1 MPAVVPTLL
10 IFPIKLPP
18 SPQYAAAAPQEMMQH
33 LLMSSHNGQNK
44 NPAQG
49 GNCSNE
55 RPQNVVYRVLA
66 QTTVVGHWLL
76 ATYGRRN
83 RHLAPT
89 RDNKDTHIDN
99 KQALYTT
106 RL

>member
-33 LLMSSHNGQNK
+33 LLTGSHNGQNK

-49 GNCSNE
+49 GNCNNE
-55 RPQNVVYRVLA
+55 RPQNVVYW
-66 QTTVVGHWLL
+66 WL
-76 ATYGRRN
+76 
-83 RHLAPT
+83 
-89 RDNKDTHIDN
+89 
-99 KQALYTT
+99 
-106 RL
+106 RLLWWVNWLFGPLWAEELSFGIY